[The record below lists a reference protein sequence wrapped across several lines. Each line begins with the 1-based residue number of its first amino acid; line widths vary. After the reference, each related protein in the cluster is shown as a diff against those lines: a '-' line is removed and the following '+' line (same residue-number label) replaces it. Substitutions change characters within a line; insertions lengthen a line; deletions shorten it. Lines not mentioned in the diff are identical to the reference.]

1 MDTVNEA
8 DRGERM
14 LGYQALWRRTAF
26 FSLTFL
32 TAFSAGFLMLD
43 ILRANGLGPLELTGL
58 ITFVVLFIWISGAF
72 WTAIAGFAMRLIG
85 HDPAA
90 LHPEGDPQRAL
101 KGRAAVVLP
110 IYNEDTRRVFAGLDA
125 VWSSLAQ
132 EPQARSFDFFVLS
145 DTRRPE
151 IAVKEEHA
159 WRAMVARYDAFGR
172 LFYRRRAENLG
183 RKSGNIAEF
192 VRNWGGAYDYMIVLD
207 ADSVMSGRA
216 LVTLAQM
223 MDVHPEVGIVQA
235 LPLLTGR
242 ETLFAR
248 LLQFAVRLNGPL
260 FASGLTFWQLGE
272 GNYWGHNAIV
282 RLRAFA
288 EHCSLPRLRGS
299 PPFGGEIMSHDIVE
313 AALLRRAGYRTWLVP
328 DISGSWEEVPTNVID
343 FAARDR
349 RWAQGNLQH
358 VGVMPMRGLH
368 WLSRIHML
376 TGILS
381 YVTSPMWFLVLIV
394 SSVLTSIE
402 AVAGHKYF
410 EAGAH
415 TLFPAW
421 PQYRDGEII
430 VLLSMTCTIL
440 FLPKLLGASLALAD
454 RQLRAAFGGARKLIE
469 GVMFEQLMSML
480 LAPTMMLFH
489 TTFVLSALLGRSV
502 GWDAQPRGDRG
513 ITWREGLMRH
523 RWHLVLGL
531 VWGGAILALA
541 PKFIWWMLPVL
552 VGMVIAVPFTVLTSR
567 NSLGR
572 ALRARGWLVTPEESA
587 PPPELAALH
596 ANLARTEAAGA
607 EPEPRVSAPLPIPQP
622 APISSAVSTPTPAP
636 ALELFVRVPQR
647 APLAMASSEG
657 ATVELT
663 PRAA

>member
-1 MDTVNEA
+1 MDAVTPAE
-8 DRGERM
+8 ERERYVR
-14 LGYQALWRRTAF
+14 LQALWRRAAF

-32 TAFSAGFLMLD
+32 TAFAGGFLMLD
-43 ILRANGLGPLELTGL
+43 ILRANGLGPLELIGL
-58 ITFVVLFIWISGAF
+58 ITFVALFIWISGAF
-72 WTAIAGFAMRLIG
+72 WTAIAGYFVHLVG

-90 LHPEGDPQRAL
+90 LHPQGDPNRAL
-101 KGRAAVVLP
+101 RGRTAVVLP
-110 IYNEDTRRVFAGLDA
+110 IYNEDTQRVFAGLDA
-125 VWSSLAQ
+125 IWCSLNEQ
-132 EPQARSFDFFVLS
+132 PQARSFDFFVLS

-151 IAVKEEHA
+151 IALKEEHA
-159 WRAMVARYDAFGR
+159 WRAMVARYSASGR

-183 RKSGNIAEF
+183 RKAGNIAEF
-192 VRNWGGAYDYMIVLD
+192 VRNWGGAYEYMIVLD
-207 ADSVMSGRA
+207 ADSIMSGRA
-216 LVTLAQM
+216 LVTMAQT
-223 MDVHPEVGIVQA
+223 MDDHDNVGIIQA
-235 LPLLTGR
+235 LPLLAAR

-260 FASGLTFWQLGE
+260 FASGIAFWQLGE
-272 GNYWGHNAIV
+272 SNYWGHNAII

-313 AALLRRAGYRTWLVP
+313 AALLRRAGYRTWLVT

-343 FAARDR
+343 YAARDR

-358 VGVMPMRGLH
+358 AGVMPMRGLH

-381 YVTSPMWFLVLIV
+381 YVTSPMWFLVLVV
-394 SSVLTSIE
+394 SSILTSIE
-402 AVAGHKYF
+402 AVGGHKYF
-410 EAGAH
+410 VPGAH
-415 TLFPAW
+415 TLFPSW
-421 PQYRDGEII
+421 PQYRNGEII

-440 FLPKLLGASLALAD
+440 FLPKLLGASLVLAD
-454 RQLRAAFGGARKLIE
+454 RSLRAAYGGARKLIE
-469 GVMFEQLMSML
+469 SVLFEQLMSML

-489 TTFVLSALLGRSV
+489 SSFVLSALFGRSV

-523 RWHLVLGL
+523 RWHLLLGL
-531 VWGGAILALA
+531 VWGAIILTLA

-552 VGMVIAVPFTVLTSR
+552 LGMVIAVPFTVLTSR

-572 ALRARGWLVTPEESA
+572 ALKERNLLLTPEETS
-587 PPPELAALH
+587 PPPELAALA
-596 ANLARTEAAGA
+596 ANLAKAEVEAAPVMAGTA
-607 EPEPRVSAPLPIPQP
+607 PVATPPTATLSVQSA
-622 APISSAVSTPTPAP
+622 ASNPAP

-647 APLAMASSEG
+647 APLAMASSEA
-657 ATVELT
+657 ATLALT
-663 PRAA
+663 SRAA

>member
-1 MDTVNEA
+1 
-8 DRGERM
+8 
-14 LGYQALWRRTAF
+14 
-26 FSLTFL
+26 
-32 TAFSAGFLMLD
+32 
-43 ILRANGLGPLELTGL
+43 
-58 ITFVVLFIWISGAF
+58 
-72 WTAIAGFAMRLIG
+72 
-85 HDPAA
+85 
-90 LHPEGDPQRAL
+90 
-101 KGRAAVVLP
+101 
-110 IYNEDTRRVFAGLDA
+110 
-125 VWSSLAQ
+125 
-132 EPQARSFDFFVLS
+132 
-145 DTRRPE
+145 
-151 IAVKEEHA
+151 
-159 WRAMVARYDAFGR
+159 
-172 LFYRRRAENLG
+172 
-183 RKSGNIAEF
+183 
-192 VRNWGGAYDYMIVLD
+192 
-207 ADSVMSGRA
+207 
-216 LVTLAQM
+216 
-223 MDVHPEVGIVQA
+223 
-235 LPLLTGR
+235 
-242 ETLFAR
+242 
-248 LLQFAVRLNGPL
+248 
-260 FASGLTFWQLGE
+260 
-272 GNYWGHNAIV
+272 
-282 RLRAFA
+282 
-288 EHCSLPRLRGS
+288 
-299 PPFGGEIMSHDIVE
+299 
-313 AALLRRAGYRTWLVP
+313 
-328 DISGSWEEVPTNVID
+328 
-343 FAARDR
+343 
-349 RWAQGNLQH
+349 
-358 VGVMPMRGLH
+358 
-368 WLSRIHML
+368 ML

-410 EAGAH
+410 VPGAH

-440 FLPKLLGASLALAD
+440 FLPKLMGASLALAD
-454 RQLRAAFGGARKLIE
+454 RQLRAAYGGARKLIE
-469 GVMFEQLMSML
+469 GVMIEQLMSML

-607 EPEPRVSAPLPIPQP
+607 EPEPRVSAPVPT
-622 APISSAVSTPTPAP
+622 AVSTPTPAPAP